1 MPDFQQDDRALVRRM
16 LGGDKEAFE
25 DFFEGQFPALY
36 RFALSRLRD
45 PELTREIVQTAICKA
60 IANLRSY
67 RGEASLTAWLFTIC
81 RYEISGHY
89 RKLRRAPEPVE
100 LAEEAPEVRAALESI
115 PASLTGPEE
124 ALRRKEVA
132 GLVHATLDHLPSRYG
147 RALEWKYVDGL
158 SVKEIAKR
166 LEVGPKAAES
176 LLTRAR
182 QAFRDGY
189 SSFGNGPANRLLKG
203 LVAVTCVYCVTFFS
217 AFLTA
222 SDGSL
227 DAPST
232 MNQQRNNGEQP

>member
-1 MPDFQQDDRALVRRM
+1 M
-16 LGGDKEAFE
+16 LGGDEEAFE
-25 DFFEGQFPALY
+25 SFFEGQFPGLY
-36 RFALSRLRD
+36 RFALARLKD

-60 IANLRSY
+60 IANLRTY

-115 PASLTGPEE
+115 PASLAGPEE
-124 ALRRKEVA
+124 TLRRKEIA
-132 GLVHATLDHLPSRYG
+132 GLVHATLDHLPPRYG

-158 SVKEIAKR
+158 SVKEIAQR

-189 SSFGNGPANRLLKG
+189 SSFGRGGTSRLLR
-203 LVAVTCVYCVTFFS
+203 LIAVSCVLGMG
-217 AFLTA
+217 FLA
-222 SDGSL
+222 APIRVSGSR
-227 DAPST
+227 SI
-232 MNQQRNNGEQP
+232 QQQTNGGQP